1 MPPLQIFAIT
11 QNMNDGSANAK
22 PGGDNDFAPKE
33 LKNFVQ
39 LNLVGNSNT
48 DKPLNVDVNL
58 VNAWGISFP
67 PSGPARVSSE
77 GKGFST
83 IYNFDGVTVANAV
96 SIPHSNTTTVGHPTG
111 HVYNPTTDFKLPNG
125 NAAQFI
131 FVTADGVIS
140 GWNNGNNAIKKIDRS
155 PDASYLGIA
164 TANDG
169 GDFFL
174 YAANFVQNRIDVFDK
189 N

>member
-1 MPPLQIFAIT
+1 
-11 QNMNDGSANAK
+11 MNDGSANAK

-58 VNAWGISFP
+58 VNAWRISFP
-67 PSGPARVSSE
+67 PSGPAWVSSE